1 MTPRD
6 KALLYSPPIVGLVGA
21 LVWFVLDPK
30 GDARQH
36 CIDRLVRALNH

>member
-1 MTPRD
+1 MTGRD
-6 KALLYSPPIVGLVGA
+6 KALLYSPPIAGLVIG

-36 CIDRLVRALNH
+36 LIDRIVRSLNR